1 MSIFSPEPD
10 GRSDPMQLARA
21 KPELPKRFY
30 REAGYREEPEGYVLT
45 LDGRPARTP
54 ARKPLAAPS
63 PALADALAAEWQAQ
77 GERIDP
83 ATMPLTRILNSA
95 IDGVTERAAEVR
107 REVAS
112 YAGSDLICYR
122 ADAPEGLVARQNAAW
137 EPLVA
142 WAREVLGARLVLVEG
157 VMPVAQDEASL
168 AAVAEA
174 LEAASAAELAA
185 LHTITTLT
193 SSAILA
199 LAVARGRL
207 SVDEAWSA
215 AHVDEDWQIAQWGE
229 DAEAS
234 ARRAARRREM
244 DAAALILSAARGS
257 AG

>member
-1 MSIFSPEPD
+1 LLAHVSGEDGKPD
-10 GRSDPMQLARA
+10 ATRLARA

-30 REAGYREEPEGYVLT
+30 REAGVREEPEGFVLT

-54 ARKPLAAPS
+54 ARKPLAAPTR
-63 PALADALAAEWQAQ
+63 AIAEAVAGEWEAQ

-83 ATMPLTRILNSA
+83 ASMPVTRILNSA
-95 IDGVTERAAEVR
+95 IDGVAERAAEVR
-107 REVAS
+107 VEICA

-122 ADAPEGLVARQNAAW
+122 AEGPEALAARQEAAW
-137 EPLVA
+137 DPLVA
-142 WAREVLGARLVLVEG
+142 WAREVLGARLRLAAG
-157 VMPVAQDEASL
+157 VMPVAQDETAV
-168 AAVAEA
+168 AAVAVA
-174 LEAASAAELAA
+174 LDAATAAELAA

-207 SVDEAWSA
+207 SAEDAWNA
-215 AHVDEDWQIAQWGE
+215 AHIDEDWQIAQWGE

-234 ARRAARRREM
+234 ARRAARWREM
-244 DAAALILSAARGS
+244 QAAALILSAAR